1 LVFVGFLVIVGF
13 SLSSFTSA
21 ENLPCVF
28 ASAQRVRVGMLCDDI
43 SVQAIMPREC
53 RFYAQI

>member
-13 SLSSFTSA
+13 FLSSFTGA

-28 ASAQRVRVGMLCDDI
+28 ASAQRVRVEMLCDDI
-43 SVQAIMPREC
+43 CVQAIMPRGC
-53 RFYAQI
+53 RLYAQL